1 MHFLESGTGS
11 GTIKQCTGV
20 SARRNTVL
28 YCCIYMMSDTI
39 EGRNPVAE
47 ALRAGRPVNKIL
59 FSRGSGHHPV
69 LAEIL
74 SLARAAGVPVESVN
88 KEALDRIST
97 GRAHQGVIALAA
109 ARDYVTLADL
119 LDVSQVRGEPAL
131 YCVLDGIEDPHNL
144 GAIIRSADASGFHG
158 VVVRARR
165 AAGLT
170 AVVAKASAGAVE
182 YVPVARVSNIAQ
194 TIEALK
200 KGDVWVVGIDAAGT
214 VEYTDV
220 DFTLPTAVVVGAE
233 GGGLSD
239 LVRKRCDW
247 LTAIPMKGRV
257 SSLNASVA
265 AALVMYEALRQ
276 RSGKQ

>member
-1 MHFLESGTGS
+1 MT
-11 GTIKQCTGV
+11 
-20 SARRNTVL
+20 
-28 YCCIYMMSDTI
+28 DTI

-47 ALRAGRPVNKIL
+47 ALRAGRSINKVLIAHTA
-59 FSRGSGHHPV
+59 GHHSV
-69 LAEIL
+69 LGEIL
-74 SLARAAGVPVESVN
+74 ALARVAGVPVEGVSR
-88 KEALDRIST
+88 EALDRIS
-97 GRAHQGVIALAA
+97 GGGAHQGVIAYAA
-109 ARDYVTLADL
+109 AKDYVALADL
-119 LDVSQVRGEPAL
+119 LDISQQRGEPAL

-182 YVPVARVSNIAQ
+182 YVPIARVANIVQA
-194 TIEALK
+194 IETLK
-200 KGDVWVVGIDAAGT
+200 KSDVWVVGIDTDGEI
-214 VEYTDV
+214 EYGEV

-233 GGGLSD
+233 GKGLSD
-239 LVRKRCDW
+239 LVRKRCDY
-247 LTAIPMKGRV
+247 LASIPMKGHV

-276 RSGKQ
+276 RSVKK